1 MDKYLQQNYY
11 RNKVF
16 NLIQVGIWTIELEN
30 KKLPRMYADDVMKRL
45 LGVNDDISPE
55 DCYVSWYTRIFSS
68 HINMVE
74 DAIGRLISGKKAEIT
89 YPWMNNEG
97 RLRYIRFG
105 GERDF
110 SYKNGLRFLGYH
122 HDITSIIL
130 DEKQREHSEKPV
142 ISDYILHVLAS
153 VYEGIHLVDF
163 RTEKI
168 VPLKTQCYD
177 EWSGMSISTDEYLN
191 IMQKHLPDSIVDII
205 SNSIKRQE
213 IVDEDNNEISYFT
226 RDYNKPENGL
236 DHWYN
241 VFICM
246 DETSSNNIMLVAF
259 RDINET
265 KSQQMLASE
274 TIKKLKH
281 QSEYDALTGIF
292 NRFTLESHIKA
303 YLKNTNEKS
312 AFILIDL
319 DNFKKVNDT
328 LGHIEGDILLMET
341 AEKLNHLCLSNEEVG
356 RLGGDEFVI
365 FIKDV
370 KDKNSIENLALK
382 IINKLEKTYKTPL
395 EEIKVT
401 ASIGISI
408 SDENNHTF
416 SNLYH
421 RADKALYDS
430 KYRGKNTYTFFNNQ

>member
-16 NLIQVGIWTIELEN
+16 NLIQVGIWTIELED
-30 KKLPRMYADDVMKRL
+30 KKSPRMYADDVMKRL
-45 LGVNDDISPE
+45 LGVNKDISPE
-55 DCYVSWYTRIFSS
+55 DCYISWYTRIFSS
-68 HINMVE
+68 HINAVE
-74 DAIGRLISGKKAEIT
+74 DAIGRLISGKKAEII

-97 RLRYIRFG
+97 RLRYIRCG

-110 SYKNGLRFLGYH
+110 SYKKGLRFLGYH
-122 HDITSIIL
+122 HDVTSIIL
-130 DEKQREHSEKPV
+130 DEKQREHSEKPI
-142 ISDYILHVLAS
+142 ISDYILHILAS

-168 VPLKTQCYD
+168 VPLKTHCYD
-177 EWSGMSISTDEYLN
+177 DWSGMSVSTDEYLE
-191 IMQKHLPDSIVDII
+191 IIRKYVPDSIVDII

-213 IVDEDNNEISYFT
+213 IVDENNNEIPYFT

-241 VFICM
+241 VFMCM

-265 KSQQMLASE
+265 KSQQMIASE

-281 QSEYDALTGIF
+281 QSEYDSLTGIF
-292 NRFTLESHIKA
+292 NRFTLENHIKT
-303 YLKNTNEKS
+303 YLEQNKEKS

-341 AEKLNHLCLSNEEVG
+341 AEKLNQLCSSNEEVG

-365 FIKDV
+365 FIKNA
-370 KDKNSIENLALK
+370 KDKEFIENFALK
-382 IINKLEKTYKTPL
+382 IINKLEKTYKTNS

-401 ASIGISI
+401 ASVGIAI
-408 SDENNHTF
+408 SDNQVSTF

-421 RADKALYDS
+421 CADKALYDS
-430 KYRGKNTYTFFNNQ
+430 KYKGKNTYTFFS